1 MLMMNRWGAGGGG
14 WHVGF
19 WILGVRCLGFWE
31 VIQVRA
37 RLLETSRTLPCYGLS
52 RVPNTIYLRSIF
64 FRDLGNSKLR
74 ICVILFLYLLG
85 CLFAASIVSYLM
97 YLSF

>member
-1 MLMMNRWGAGGGG
+1 MMMNRWGAGGGG
-14 WHVGF
+14 WRVGF

-37 RLLETSRTLPCYGLS
+37 QTSRTLSCYGLS

-64 FRDLGNSKLR
+64 FRDLGDSKLR

-85 CLFAASIVSYLM
+85 CLFAASIVSYLT
-97 YLSF
+97 YLRF